1 MLYRFRALKMRILPL
16 IHIAVPTLRPG
27 TVGAYALAFVSVG
40 VATALRVAIDPYV
53 VGVQYITFAPA
64 IMITTLIAGSGAG
77 LFCVVLSAAA
87 AWFFVLS
94 PHLSFYTD
102 RPAELLA
109 LLLFAL
115 VAFFLVILT
124 TRMRFAVEREQAGQA
139 LQASKDRLQLALDA
153 ARLGSWQYDP
163 LRRASSGDARANEI
177 FDFDIAE
184 KEVVLEEIL
193 RRVHPDDVERVRAAV
208 ATALDPVDPKPF
220 AIEYRVRRGDG
231 KVRWVENHGLAYFEG
246 AGPERQ
252 VVSFVGTAQ
261 DITERKER
269 EEREHLLMR
278 EINHRA
284 KNMLSVV
291 DAIAHQTAT
300 RNPEDFIER
309 FSERIQALSANQDLL
324 IRNAWHGVEIE
335 DLVRAQLAPFADLIG
350 SRIVVR
356 GPKLRLNAA
365 SAQAIGLAL
374 HELTTNAG
382 KYGALSKDTGRLD
395 IGWATDG
402 DIFAMSWAEHDGPP
416 VSVPQRRGFGTIVM
430 EQMTERSVDGRVD
443 LEYAPSGVTWRLTC
457 PTANALEP

>member
-1 MLYRFRALKMRILPL
+1 MNSWVLAPACQAPQSRPSPNLSDPPHPNATQVARKFAPVTAERLQGQRFRGHSGADPISASVATLSELLGLAPKAGAGSLTKEQARAGHWGAARWLYRFRALKMRILPP
-16 IHIAVPTLRPG
+16 IHFAVPTLRPG

-87 AWFFVLS
+87 AWFFVLP

-124 TRMRFAVEREQAGQA
+124 TRMRFAVERERAEQAVR
-139 LQASKDRLQLALDA
+139 ASKDRLQLALDA

-261 DITERKER
+261 DITERKEH

-284 KNMLSVV
+284 
-291 DAIAHQTAT
+291 
-300 RNPEDFIER
+300 
-309 FSERIQALSANQDLL
+309 
-324 IRNAWHGVEIE
+324 
-335 DLVRAQLAPFADLIG
+335 
-350 SRIVVR
+350 
-356 GPKLRLNAA
+356 
-365 SAQAIGLAL
+365 
-374 HELTTNAG
+374 
-382 KYGALSKDTGRLD
+382 
-395 IGWATDG
+395 
-402 DIFAMSWAEHDGPP
+402 
-416 VSVPQRRGFGTIVM
+416 
-430 EQMTERSVDGRVD
+430 
-443 LEYAPSGVTWRLTC
+443 
-457 PTANALEP
+457 